1 MTGDKEDDLVDPSDI
16 DGSFRPRRAPSVAY
30 TELDGETVLYDE
42 ATQGTHLLNPTAGL
56 LWQCFEGDV
65 SLDELA
71 AEVAEAYGID
81 PAAAADDVLTTARS
95 LGELGVLSGVRGTAV
110 GPSATDAAEEP
121 GDDGCD

>member
-1 MTGDKEDDLVDPSDI
+1 MTGDMAEDLLDPSDI
-16 DGSFRPRRAPSVAY
+16 DGSFRPRRSPSVAF

-42 ATQGTHLLNPTAGL
+42 HTQGTHLLNPTATV

-81 PAAAADDVLTTARS
+81 PAAAADDVLSTARS
-95 LGELGVLSGVRGTAV
+95 LGELGVLSGVRGTAIE
-110 GPSATDAAEEP
+110 PPATEAAEDPE
-121 GDDGCD
+121 DDGCD